1 MTFLSETDPQTT
13 RNSGRPRSEGCRQKV
28 LGAADQLMDREGFA
42 KMSVDAIAQLAGVSK
57 ATIYRWW
64 PNKAAIV
71 MEALLTSTE
80 PDFIVP
86 ETANPEKD
94 LVERVRRTLALF
106 RGPKARILTSL
117 IAEAQFNP
125 EVAEAYRQHLLAPRR
140 ATVRTPIE
148 RMIAAGLLPAD
159 LDIDMAI
166 DLLLGPL
173 YQRLLLRH
181 APLDDEFERDYPPM
195 AVAALRSFGRG
206 H

>member
-1 MTFLSETDPQTT
+1 
-13 RNSGRPRSEGCRQKV
+13 V
-28 LGAADQLMDREGFA
+28 LGAADQLMERDGFA
-42 KMSVDAIAQLAGVSK
+42 RMSVDAIAQLAGVSK

-71 MEALLTSTE
+71 MEALLTSTD
-80 PDFIVP
+80 PDFVVP
-86 ETANPEKD
+86 ETSNPEQD
-94 LVERVRRTLALF
+94 LIERVRRTLNLF

-125 EVAEAYRQHLLAPRR
+125 EVAEAYRLHLLGPRR
-140 ATVRTPIE
+140 VTVRTPIE
-148 RMIAAGLLPAD
+148 RMIAAGKLPAN

-181 APLDDEFERDYPPM
+181 APIDDDFERDYPPR
-195 AVAALRSFGRG
+195 AVAALRSFAGER
-206 H
+206 